1 MAEHYRALTRKYRP
15 RTFDDIVSQDHVS
28 GTLKNAIDNGRL
40 SHAYMFC
47 GPRGVGKTTM
57 ARVLARTINQIDD
70 TVDGEHLNQT
80 LNVVEIDA
88 ASNNKVED
96 VHHLRESVRIPP
108 QNGRYKV
115 FIVDEVH
122 MLSKQAFNALLK
134 TLEEP
139 PDHAIFIFATTEPHK
154 VLPTILSRVQRF
166 DFKRIKVDEIV
177 PRLKKISAE
186 EGIQIDDESLHVIA
200 KKADG
205 ALRDALGLMDQA
217 IAFCGTNITRDA
229 LLKALNVVSSDRLF
243 QFMETVEQEDSAAGL
258 HLIHEL
264 LQEGYDI
271 QEFLVELTEHLRNVY
286 VAVTAD
292 QLHLIEA
299 SQEMKKRYKAVA
311 DRYTEEDLMRMLHLV
326 NEAQYKIR
334 EAHQPKLQFELTLLK
349 LIHMKRAKKLDHLM
363 REMQALKKNAKNG
376 VLNAEVP
383 EVSTTSESKAST
395 TTAPTQSETK
405 STPEKE
411 RSGASTSAQVEA
423 KTETVE
429 TKPDADA
436 SADEDSGETTNA
448 QPEPSEQPP
457 QKQETQVDQAREVPE
472 REPEPEPQPV
482 TENEP
487 DPDAMDEKPQAEDE
501 NRQEVA
507 PDRSKADVASS
518 PSAPAAASN
527 QSDSETEVSS
537 GSSKMDDQDDYDF
550 FGQPSLGNGS
560 LNGTASTSTHGKE
573 SASAATT
580 VDNKDEGSTSEPQV
594 QTSNEPLQ
602 FSTVQER
609 WSNFVDQAKGDVP
622 QMLYYQLQR
631 VHPLD
636 LKKDTLV
643 LKCGDHFA
651 QTMLEDNR
659 LELSRL
665 ISRFYGKN
673 LRMESQVEEQKKEP
687 TETMSPYERFKQLQQ
702 KDPTIRTLV
711 DLFGAELEY

>member
-1 MAEHYRALTRKYRP
+1 
-15 RTFDDIVSQDHVS
+15 
-28 GTLKNAIDNGRL
+28 
-40 SHAYMFC
+40 
-47 GPRGVGKTTM
+47 
-57 ARVLARTINQIDD
+57 
-70 TVDGEHLNQT
+70 
-80 LNVVEIDA
+80 
-88 ASNNKVED
+88 
-96 VHHLRESVRIPP
+96 
-108 QNGRYKV
+108 
-115 FIVDEVH
+115 

-271 QEFLVELTEHLRNVY
+271 QEFLVELTEHLRNIY

-376 VLNAEVP
+376 VLNTEVP

-395 TTAPTQSETK
+395 TSASTQSETK
-405 STPEKE
+405 SVPEKE
-411 RSGASTSAQVEA
+411 RSDASTSAQVEA

-429 TKPDADA
+429 TKTDADT
-436 SADEDSGETTNA
+436 SAENDSGETTNA

-457 QKQETQVDQAREVPE
+457 QKQEAQVDQAREVPE
-472 REPEPEPQPV
+472 SQPV

-487 DPDAMDEKPQAEDE
+487 DPDATDAKPQAEDE
-501 NRQEVA
+501 SRQEVA
-507 PDRSKADVASS
+507 TDSSKADVASS
-518 PSAPAAASN
+518 PSAPVAASN
-527 QSDSETEVSS
+527 QSDSKPEVSS

-560 LNGTASTSTHGKE
+560 LNGTASTHGKE

-580 VDNKDEGSTSEPQV
+580 VDSKDEGSTSEPQV
-594 QTSNEPLQ
+594 ETSNEPLQ
-602 FSTVQER
+602 FSTVKER
-609 WSNFVDQAKGDVP
+609 WPNFVDQAKGDVP

-651 QTMLEDNR
+651 KTMLDDNR